1 VIHLVPVPDAQLG
14 RLAHLQRGPG
24 QEVFVGDPTAVM
36 PEDGIDTF
44 AVEQA
49 GQVVGMFRLD
59 RAFSFRHGHDFADM
73 TDLGLRAVLIGAQ
86 YQGRGLARAM
96 LAALPAMACETYPD
110 KRRLVLTVNLRNT
123 AARSAYLKADWQ
135 DDGGLYLGG
144 DAGPQHVLTLPL
156 RCA

>member
-1 VIHLVPVPDAQLG
+1 MRLVPVPDAQLG

-24 QEVFVGDPTAVM
+24 QEVFVADPAAVM

-44 AVEQA
+44 AVEHA
-49 GQVVGMFRLD
+49 VEVVGMFRLD
-59 RAFSFRHGHDFADM
+59 RAFSVRPGHEFAD
-73 TDLGLRAVLIGAQ
+73 TSDLGLRAVLIGAQ
-86 YQGRGLARAM
+86 YQGRGFARAL
-96 LAALPAMACETYPD
+96 LAALPAMARETYPD

-123 AARSAYLKADWQ
+123 AAKSAYLKAGWQ

-156 RCA
+156 RSA